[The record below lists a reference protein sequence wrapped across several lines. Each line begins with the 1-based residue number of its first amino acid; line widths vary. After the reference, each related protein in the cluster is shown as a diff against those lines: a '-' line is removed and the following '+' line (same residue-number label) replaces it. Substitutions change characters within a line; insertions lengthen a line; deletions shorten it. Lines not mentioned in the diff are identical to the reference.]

1 MSNCPDL
8 LDANKPLRELGIY
21 TTVLYPKYPK
31 KQLLNIL
38 GMALDNTAGLSWFC
52 YVSLLKTANLHPP
65 LNFFFPWWYVP

>member
-21 TTVLYPKYPK
+21 TTVLHPKYPK

-38 GMALDNTAGLSWFC
+38 GMALDNTAGLS
-52 YVSLLKTANLHPP
+52 
-65 LNFFFPWWYVP
+65 